1 MKEWQHGIDLD
12 VLLAIE
18 SLYEKYNSY
27 SDSPFKQIKKNNIA
41 EALHNGDLKV
51 LYKNGIP
58 ISSYFSHRSK
68 VSTPIYMYGDTL
80 IGERIKNDL
89 TLSCFAGEKLW
100 HLERLREYKFENTW
114 LQVWAEDK
122 ESNDLAI
129 KAGYTYVFGKITT
142 FGEIISIYFRDSVN
156 SFYKRQHPFVH
167 SAEKKNIFKLADVPS
182 QCIESMRTKIENMN
196 ILYSIHYSKYNR
208 EDSWSAISLRGYS
221 DDSSFIEKPS
231 VMNKKWKEDNVNK
244 VFELQDTVMRKQFP
258 EVDHLI
264 ASLGIDGALH
274 RIRFMRLAP
283 GNGEL
288 SRHTDQVDSDMGVKV
303 GNLARIH
310 FPIIT
315 NDDVIFTSWNYDG
328 SKTEVNMKENEC
340 WYLDIRK
347 PHKAINQGITQ
358 RIHLVIDLEVTEDFL
373 KKLQ

>member
-1 MKEWQHGIDLD
+1 
-12 VLLAIE
+12 
-18 SLYEKYNSY
+18 
-27 SDSPFKQIKKNNIA
+27 
-41 EALHNGDLKV
+41 
-51 LYKNGIP
+51 
-58 ISSYFSHRSK
+58 
-68 VSTPIYMYGDTL
+68 
-80 IGERIKNDL
+80 
-89 TLSCFAGEKLW
+89 
-100 HLERLREYKFENTW
+100 
-114 LQVWAEDK
+114 
-122 ESNDLAI
+122 
-129 KAGYTYVFGKITT
+129 
-142 FGEIISIYFRDSVN
+142 
-156 SFYKRQHPFVH
+156 
-167 SAEKKNIFKLADVPS
+167 
-182 QCIESMRTKIENMN
+182 
-196 ILYSIHYSKYNR
+196 
-208 EDSWSAISLRGYS
+208 
-221 DDSSFIEKPS
+221 
-231 VMNKKWKEDNVNK
+231 
-244 VFELQDTVMRKQFP
+244 MRKQFP